1 MEYIL
6 DYDELVRLIEKEIK
20 ENHPHITTDRDKYPI
35 GYNNGLTMAKAI
47 AMKLR
52 KELVYCSD
60 CVFYK
65 NRVCVRKVKCG
76 GFHAVDRV
84 SPGFYCAAGKRREEN
99 GTKSNDNL
107 PRLLQ
112 GRSGI

>member
-1 MEYIL
+1 MKHYISYE
-6 DYDELVRLIEKEIK
+6 DLIDMIEEEIK
-20 ENHPHITTDRDKYPI
+20 ENHPHIATDQDKYPI

-52 KELVYCSD
+52 KEIIHCRD

-65 NRVCVRKVKCG
+65 NRVCIRKVKCG
-76 GFHAVDRV
+76 GLHAVDKV

-99 GTKSNDNL
+99 GTKQNDNL
-107 PRLLQ
+107 PR
-112 GRSGI
+112 